1 LLILSIKVHVRSVC
15 EAFFMNGTPSLLN
28 TFLQKPENQKSV
40 FMCYDEAGI
49 FVFIWLKIYGE
60 GGVRCEVFVK

>member
-1 LLILSIKVHVRSVC
+1 
-15 EAFFMNGTPSLLN
+15 MNGTPSLLN